1 MPEATM
7 KPRQFVLSRDSG
19 LRNCAYTVIP
29 VRDNRLL
36 DLPYHV
42 HRIQESFALLSLSG
56 PVQTNSNPS
65 LISARS
71 SSQSSSPST
80 LTPRNARGL
89 EDCGELIAASCIK
102 SILSSDFKDGLLT
115 VCIGSGKED
124 TSSFESDVL
133 YYEMPPDFLTASK
146 MDVVVDLQ
154 RYSRMTDP
162 RIKASSWP
170 AERQKLET
178 ARHPTATETII
189 YRTLDTSKPNE
200 SVINSVPQID
210 GGVDTSFESLHRDEV
225 MSLTEG
231 IFTH

>member
-7 KPRQFVLSRDSG
+7 KPRQFVVSRDSG

-42 HRIQESFALLSLSG
+42 HRIQESFALLSLTG
-56 PVQTNSNPS
+56 PVQTNNNPS

-71 SSQSSSPST
+71 SSQSSSPSS
-80 LTPRNARGL
+80 PRRNAKGL
-89 EDCGELIAASCIK
+89 YDCGEHIAASCMK
-102 SILSSDFKDGLLT
+102 SILASDFKDGLLT

-124 TSSFESDVL
+124 TSGFESDVL
-133 YYEMPPDFLTASK
+133 YYEMPSDFLSASK

-154 RYSRMTDP
+154 RYSRITDP

-210 GGVDTSFESLHRDEV
+210 GSVGTSFESLHRDDV
-225 MSLTEG
+225 MQLTEG
-231 IFTH
+231 KLTH